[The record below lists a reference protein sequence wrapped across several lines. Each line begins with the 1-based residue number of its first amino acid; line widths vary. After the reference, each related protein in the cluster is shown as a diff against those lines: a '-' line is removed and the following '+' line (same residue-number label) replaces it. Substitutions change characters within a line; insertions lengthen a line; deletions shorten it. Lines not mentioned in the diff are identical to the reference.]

1 MSDQADENK
10 ADGDG
15 ATVDW
20 GSIPEEGKRVIGTI
34 VEAQVNSAVKPI
46 TEQLG
51 SIAEQLK
58 ARDQSGSEDSDDS
71 DATAG
76 DDASGEGGDGVSAK
90 VLEQIKKTNERLDAM
105 ENEKRTAEQTK
116 AARKHAEAVVEKH
129 HPKLKAKGTLI
140 ERIAQQAP
148 DSEEAAEAARQR
160 VIEEYKAIGV
170 DTSGP
175 QFGADPDGEGAK
187 DEPEKAPGEESEDEY
202 TARRRREIAERGK
215 PVGLGG

>member
-1 MSDQADENK
+1 MSDQADDNK

-15 ATVDW
+15 TTVDW

-51 SIAEQLK
+51 AIAEKL
-58 ARDQSGSEDSDDS
+58 DSREEPETGDADDS
-71 DATAG
+71 DTQSS
-76 DDASGEGGDGVSAK
+76 DAAEGNGVNAK
-90 VLEQIKKTNERLDAM
+90 VLEQLKKTNERLDAM

-116 AARKHAEAVVEKH
+116 AARTHAEAVVEKH

-140 ERIAQQAP
+140 ERIAQQSP
-148 DSEEAAEAARQR
+148 DSEEAAESARQK

-175 QFGADPDGEGAK
+175 QFGADPAGEGAK
-187 DEPEKAPGEESEDEY
+187 DEAEKAPGEESEDEY